1 MAALKATC
9 DQLRAAARAA
19 AASEA
24 AARAEAA
31 AARQEADGL
40 RQDLAQAAS
49 NAILQEQ
56 FKEVLHPLSSCK
68 CGKVTAVCDGALGER
83 SRWAYQPTFSTCF
96 CGHHGRFELSTETSR
111 KFMLLCT
118 LD

>member
-1 MAALKATC
+1 MGEWSKFSLCAFVVFGRECQEAGAGFRQREAVAHSGSGAVQEMAALKAMC

-56 FKEVLHPLSSCK
+56 FKEVLHP
-68 CGKVTAVCDGALGER
+68 R
-83 SRWAYQPTFSTCF
+83 S
-96 CGHHGRFELSTETSR
+96 
-111 KFMLLCT
+111 
-118 LD
+118 